1 MNIVHNINLGGYPFV
16 INEDA
21 FQYLENYL
29 DAIHHHFRSVEGGE
43 EIITD
48 IENRLAELLIE
59 IMAARKIV
67 SRDDIERAI
76 TIMGK
81 PEEFDEDNEGASPG
95 DQSNRS
101 HEEEPF
107 KFKAGKRL
115 YKNPDDKIVSGVA
128 SGIAAYLG
136 IKDPVI
142 VRILFVLLT
151 IFGGGVGIPIYI
163 VLIFVLKEAKT
174 PKEKLEMRGEAINL
188 ESLSQVVQKEM
199 KQFSEQIKDITGTPG
214 FKGKK
219 EKFASWTNQFNEKAK
234 KYSNPSSYKA
244 KEASSASFE
253 SDTNSTS
260 EEKGSPQ
267 QEWDPTDL
275 VEQAKEASRRFGQS
289 FELAI
294 RGFVK
299 VVTPIFLALGGI
311 LIGVFVIAWAA
322 IIFSLI
328 KGAPVIMM
336 FMPTSSVI
344 AGVGFINIVFI
355 VVIPIIAIILGLLRI
370 FFRRNISGPIWG
382 SIISLW
388 IINIFSLSVVG
399 TQIADSFKTPFTV
412 IENLISNP
420 EKVTSLHLKA
430 MRTPSEGHI
439 QIGPMS
445 FNDEYLYASPT
456 IISVEKSNDQYFH
469 LIEQKSA
476 KGKNE
481 SEAKTIASAITQA
494 VSVKQDTLIIAE
506 DLKVPIDGK
515 FRAQRVELILQI
527 PVNQHISLDKELGNL
542 RFRSTLPGDP
552 LYNRDLRG
560 NKLYLLQEGLKIV
573 ADSAKVIQ

>member
-48 IENRLAELLIE
+48 IEYRLAELLIE
-59 IMAARKIV
+59 ILGARKIV
-67 SRDDIERAI
+67 SKDDIERAI

-81 PEEFDEDNEGASPG
+81 PEEFDDENDNSSTT
-95 DQSNRS
+95 DQSKRTN
-101 HEEEPF
+101 EEEPF

-128 SGIAAYLG
+128 SGIAAYVG

-142 VRILFVLLT
+142 IRIAFVLLA
-151 IFGGGVGIPIYI
+151 IFGGGIGIPAYI

-174 PKEKLEMRGEAINL
+174 PKEKLEMRGETINL

-199 KQFSEQIKDITGTPG
+199 KEFSEQLKDITGTPG

-219 EKFASWTNQFNEKAK
+219 EKFTSWTNTFSEKAK
-234 KYSNPSSYKA
+234 AYSNKSSNKSTGTPS
-244 KEASSASFE
+244 ESFTAE
-253 SDTNSTS
+253 DDTVS
-260 EEKGSPQ
+260 EDGNRQ
-267 QEWDPTDL
+267 QDWDPGDL

-289 FELAI
+289 FELAV
-294 RGFVK
+294 RGLIK

-336 FMPTSSVI
+336 FMPTSNVI

-370 FFRRNISGPIWG
+370 FFKRNISGPIWG
-382 SIISLW
+382 SIIGLW

-412 IENLISNP
+412 IENLINNP

-445 FNDEYLYASPT
+445 FNDDHLYVSPT
-456 IISVEKSNDQYFH
+456 IISVEKSNDGHFH

-527 PVNQHISLDKELGNL
+527 PVDQYISLDKDLGNL
-542 RFRSTLPGDP
+542 RFRSSLPGDP

-573 ADSAKVIQ
+573 VDSSKIVQ